1 MGLLWVYYSLGG
13 PQAKLFYSSLRIN
26 GGSSYSLNDE
36 GDRFQ
41 VMVLELFLQ
50 EAKFLLGPVL
60 YGLRKSKQSCRLQAL
75 LWSKHRADGA

>member
-13 PQAKLFYSSLRIN
+13 PQANLFYSSLRIN
-26 GGSSYSLNDE
+26 GGSSYSLSDE

-50 EAKFLLGPVL
+50 EAKFPLGPVL
-60 YGLRKSKQSCRLQAL
+60 YGLRKSKRSCRLQAL

>member
-41 VMVLELFLQ
+41 
-50 EAKFLLGPVL
+50 EAKFLLGPFL
-60 YGLRKSKQSCRLQAL
+60 YVLRKSKQSCRLQAL
-75 LWSKHRADGA
+75 LWSKHRAD